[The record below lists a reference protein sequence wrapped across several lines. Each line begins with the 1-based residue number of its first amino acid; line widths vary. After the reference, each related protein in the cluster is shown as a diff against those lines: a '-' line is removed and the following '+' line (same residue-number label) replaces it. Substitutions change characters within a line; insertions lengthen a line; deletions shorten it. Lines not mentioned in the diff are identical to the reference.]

1 MEHEL
6 ARVEAFSDLRIGL
19 PHYNQRTAQQKQRAG
34 RHPQALVTALE
45 FGLLMF
51 QPFQPRAQLACR
63 LLHNPRVA
71 ESLDARQF
79 VLHDSSGKV
88 RGALG
93 LTDDGAVGLNL
104 VDAKDKTRMTLDI
117 PSNGTPGLDF
127 FDQDGKLR
135 ATFALGPDGTPGL
148 GLYDPEGHLRTSLD
162 VPASKTPG
170 LAFYHQDGKPAWGA
184 P

>member
-1 MEHEL
+1 MQQSTSELSARLERLEHQQAEL
-6 ARVEAFSDLRIGL
+6 QRS
-19 PHYNQRTAQQKQRAG
+19 NQRLRMTTGALLLLCG
-34 RHPQALVTALE
+34 ALVIMGQT
-45 FGLLMF
+45 
-51 QPFQPRAQLACR
+51 
-63 LLHNPRVA
+63 NPQIA

-93 LTDDGAVGLNL
+93 LTDDGAVGLNF
-104 VDAKDKTRMTLDI
+104 VDAKDKTRITLDV